1 MANSQRTPWRRIIAE
16 GAAIVVSILLAFSI
30 DAWWE
35 LRAERELEREYLA
48 SLQTEVEVAFSEF
61 EADLQSRH
69 RLRSMLVRY
78 LTDEDLDKD
87 FIFELLQRA
96 TIVNNLSP
104 PTSVMDDLVS
114 SGRLQLIRSAD
125 IRAGIMLHRQMME
138 KNELNEQGHR
148 TFVNTRLIPFLSD
161 RVPLTGILRAAPK
174 GGPRVLSDVEY
185 EALKADE
192 RFQNIMIE
200 RLQQLDRGL
209 PRVEATTQHL
219 KELSEQLSAVTQ

>member
-1 MANSQRTPWRRIIAE
+1 MVNNQTTPWRRIVAE

-30 DAWWE
+30 NAWWE
-35 LRAERELEREYLA
+35 VRAERSLEREYLA
-48 SLQTEVEVAFSEF
+48 SLKTEVETAFSEF
-61 EADLQSRH
+61 DADLQSRH
-69 RLRSMLVRY
+69 RLQSMLVRY
-78 LTDEDLDKD
+78 LTDTEIDKA
-87 FIFELLQRA
+87 FMFELLQRA

-125 IRAGIMLHRQMME
+125 VRAGIMLHRQMME
-138 KNELNEQGHR
+138 KNELNDQGHR

-174 GGPRVLSDVEY
+174 EGSRVLSDAEF
-185 EALKADE
+185 EALNTDE
-192 RFQNIMIE
+192 RFENMMIE
-200 RLQQLDRGL
+200 RLHQLDRGL

-219 KELSEQLSAVTQ
+219 KELSERITAAAE